1 MNKPTLICMVGL
13 SGSGKS
19 TKAKEFAKEYGY
31 KIVSSDQIREQYC
44 GDMSNQSRNNIVF
57 QIFYSKIKYALQNGE
72 NVIADATFLTKKDRQ
87 TLFDNLKSVSCY
99 KEAYVMNKSFGKC
112 IIDNESRLKNVVPY
126 YIMQKQNQKF
136 VMPTLEEGF
145 EKITVDYCNGKI
157 SEYFTEH
164 DQEMN
169 VIEIE

>member
-1 MNKPTLICMVGL
+1 MTEPTLICMVGL

-19 TKAKEFAKEYGY
+19 TKAKELAKEYGC

-57 QIFYSKIKYALQNGE
+57 QIFYSKVKYALQNGD
-72 NVIADATFLTKKDRQ
+72 NVIADATFLSKKDRQ
-87 TLFDNLKSVSCY
+87 ILLNNLKGVSCY
-99 KEAYVMNKSFGKC
+99 KEAYVMNKPFGKC

-126 YIMQKQNQKF
+126 YILQKQNQKF

-145 EKITVDYCNGKI
+145 DKISIDYCNGER
-157 SEYFTEH
+157 SEYFSEN
-164 DQEMN
+164 DQEIDI
-169 VIEIE
+169 IEIE

>member
-87 TLFDNLKSVSCY
+87 ILFDNLKGITYY
-99 KEAYVMNKSFGKC
+99 KEAYVMNKPFGKC
-112 IIDNESRLKNVVPY
+112 IIDNESRLKNVVPH

-145 EKITVDYCNGKI
+145 DKITIDYCNGER
-157 SEYFTEH
+157 SEYFAEY
-164 DQEMN
+164 DQEIDT
-169 VIEIE
+169 IEIE